1 MNAQYEKLLDDMY
14 KAWSDHDVEK
24 VVGYY
29 TDDCVYEDMAMG
41 VVNRGK
47 EALRQFI
54 RDSYKA
60 LPDFRVVYTQRFAS
74 DSRAAGQW
82 VITGTWNG
90 LFEGVD
96 CTGTKI
102 RFTGLSLYE
111 FRDGLI
117 ASVKD
122 CWDFTVVMKA
132 LGVLR
137 SDLKSLR

>member
-1 MNAQYEKLLDDMY
+1 LRAAPGPGCGRGLAFAGHGSAAALCEIPEVRPMNAQYEKLLDDMY

-102 RFTGLSLYE
+102 RFTGLSL
-111 FRDGLI
+111 
-117 ASVKD
+117 
-122 CWDFTVVMKA
+122 
-132 LGVLR
+132 
-137 SDLKSLR
+137 